1 MHIGVCKCDVVYTRK
16 LLCEAYFIN
25 LLACVRTCADSQNDK
40 HYVLVKILHTSFN
53 YMCLHCKEH
62 EYFECGVVGYQTLVY
77 TLNHHI
83 LPDWTYH
90 EYIDTVTS
98 PRM

>member
-40 HYVLVKILHTSFN
+40 HYILVKILHTSFN
-53 YMCLHCKEH
+53 YISVCSVKNMNILS
-62 EYFECGVVGYQTLVY
+62 VV
-77 TLNHHI
+77 
-83 LPDWTYH
+83 W
-90 EYIDTVTS
+90 
-98 PRM
+98 